1 MKKFCLGF
9 AFDAAGKRV
18 VLIQK
23 NRPSWQRGML
33 NGVGGH
39 VERNESFHAAMAR
52 EFREET
58 GVETYESNWKHFATL
73 SGPEFLMHVFS
84 IFTNE
89 ISYIKA
95 LTDESVGW
103 YLVEDLRKLPTI
115 SNLTWLIPAALDS
128 HLIDN
133 DYLLEARYSK

>member
-1 MKKFCLGF
+1 MKKYSLGF

-23 NRPSWQRGML
+23 NRPAWQRGLL

-39 VERNESFHAAMAR
+39 VEEGESFHACMAR
-52 EFREET
+52 EFQEET
-58 GVETYESNWKHFATL
+58 GIETYESNWKMFARL
-73 SGPEFLMHVFS
+73 FSPQFEMHVFS

-89 ISYIKA
+89 IAYLKA

-115 SNLTWLIPAALDS
+115 SNVPWLVATALDQ
-128 HLIDN
+128 HFMDN
-133 DYLLEARYSK
+133 GYQLEARYTQ

>member
-9 AFDAAGKRV
+9 AFDAAGKH
-18 VLIQK
+18 VLLIRK
-23 NRPSWQRGML
+23 NRPTWQRGSL

-84 IFTNE
+84 IHTNE
-89 ISYIKA
+89 IHYAESK
-95 LTDESVGW
+95 TDEIVV
-103 YLVEDLRKLPTI
+103 LHNVADLHRLHVI
-115 SNLTWLIPAALDS
+115 SNLTWLIPAALDQ
-128 HLIDN
+128 HFMQN
-133 DYLLEARYSK
+133 NYTLEARYEQ